1 MSSKI
6 VNVSQVKEKLK
17 SVIENLK
24 YLESSKEDV
33 KTLLPIQQK
42 IFCMLNDVEA
52 LPLKAIK
59 SQIEKRKKR
68 RQKIKLKKQKIKLMN
83 IELAKTAKPISSHNQ
98 EATLNEL
105 EKHLT
110 TKKSYQQLKTIYE
123 GQRFLKIFKLLGNLH
138 LSRGQNEGET
148 KKFVQKFQSLITVW
162 KTFILEKQN
171 CNGASE
177 NQWNTALFGSP
188 SPYHHHLDLESFLRR
203 RTIWDS
209 YISFKGSS
217 IPPGWVLPP
226 QHANNEWSAYLC
238 SSYP

>member
-24 YLESSKEDV
+24 YLESSEEDA
-33 KTLLPIQQK
+33 KNLLPIQQK

-59 SQIEKRKKR
+59 SRIEKRKKR
-68 RQKIKLKKQKIKLMN
+68 RQKIKLKKQKIKFMN
-83 IELAKTAKPISSHNQ
+83 SELAKTAKPISSHNQ
-98 EATLNEL
+98 EATLNEI
-105 EKHLT
+105 EKHLI

-123 GQRFLKIFKLLGNLH
+123 GQRFLKIFKLLENLH
-138 LSRGQNEGET
+138 LSRGQNADET
-148 KKFVQKFQSLITVW
+148 KKFAQKFQRLITVW

-171 CNGASE
+171 YNETLE

-188 SPYHHHLDLESFLRR
+188 SSHHHLDLENFLRR

-226 QHANNEWSAYLC
+226 QHASNEWSAYLC